1 MTRNAHILLVEDEP
15 PMVRLIKYN
24 LEKEG
29 YIFYSVSNGKEA
41 LAFCQNNPV
50 DLIISDV
57 AMPEMDGYEL
67 REHLIES
74 EELKNIPFIFL
85 TAKAQREDQLR
96 GLSLGVDQFLTKPFE
111 PDFLLMTIARI
122 LDRSDR

>member
-1 MTRNAHILLVEDEP
+1 MPNNACILLVEDEES
-15 PMVRLIKYN
+15 MVRLIKYN

-29 YIFYSVSNGKEA
+29 YICYSVSNGKQA
-41 LAFCQNNPV
+41 LAFCQNHHI

-57 AMPEMDGYEL
+57 AMPEMDGYEF

-74 EELKNIPFIFL
+74 EKFKNIPFIFL

-111 PDFLLMTIARI
+111 PDFLLMTVARI
-122 LDRSDR
+122 LDR